1 MTRRKKT
8 RKTGPLAPSKQPKDK
23 RPSEPTTKGKKIGKG
38 QRPGQRH
45 LESQKNT
52 LTHSKSDDE
61 KDPRVGSRRKIELV
75 MTPEQGLQQLQ
86 NDERLQRLVERFE
99 EGETLNADDQRYLD
113 EKSER
118 YETLISKLGY
128 ELDDDWD
135 DEEY

>member
-23 RPSEPTTKGKKIGKG
+23 RPSEVSTKGKKKGKG
-38 QRPGQRH
+38 LRPGQRH
-45 LESQKNT
+45 LEHQKAGVAQ
-52 LTHSKSDDE
+52 SKSTDE
-61 KDPRVGSRRKIELV
+61 KDPRIGSRRKIELV
-75 MTPEQGLQQLQ
+75 MTPDQELQQLQ

-99 EGETLNADDQRYLD
+99 EGETLSADDQRYLD

-118 YETLISKLGY
+118 YETLVSKLGY

>member
-23 RPSEPTTKGKKIGKG
+23 RPSETSTKGKKKGKG
-38 QRPGQRH
+38 LRPGQRH
-45 LESQKNT
+45 LESQKAAVT
-52 LTHSKSDDE
+52 QSKSTDE

-75 MTPEQGLQQLQ
+75 MTPEQELQQLQ
-86 NDERLQRLVERFE
+86 NDERLQTLAERFE
-99 EGETLNADDQRYLD
+99 EGETLSAEDQRYLD

>member
-23 RPSEPTTKGKKIGKG
+23 RPSEVSTKGKKKGKG
-38 QRPGQRH
+38 LRPGQRH
-45 LESQKNT
+45 LEHQKAT
-52 LTHSKSDDE
+52 ATQSESSDE

-75 MTPEQGLQQLQ
+75 MTPEQELLQLQ
-86 NDERLQRLVERFE
+86 NDERLQSLAERFE
-99 EGETLNADDQRYLD
+99 EGETLSAEEQRYLD

>member
-1 MTRRKKT
+1 
-8 RKTGPLAPSKQPKDK
+8 
-23 RPSEPTTKGKKIGKG
+23 
-38 QRPGQRH
+38 
-45 LESQKNT
+45 
-52 LTHSKSDDE
+52 
-61 KDPRVGSRRKIELV
+61 
-75 MTPEQGLQQLQ
+75 MTPEQELQQLQ

-128 ELDDDWD
+128 ELDEEWD

>member
-1 MTRRKKT
+1 
-8 RKTGPLAPSKQPKDK
+8 
-23 RPSEPTTKGKKIGKG
+23 
-38 QRPGQRH
+38 
-45 LESQKNT
+45 
-52 LTHSKSDDE
+52 
-61 KDPRVGSRRKIELV
+61 
-75 MTPEQGLQQLQ
+75 MTPEQELQQLQ